1 MLRVFRRLFAAKKGV
16 FLSCACGV
24 KEKRIGDAD
33 GMARHTA
40 KGTQLRYMDCHGCQ
54 KLARGCWGPRMEVKK

>member
-54 KLARGCWGPRMEVKK
+54 KLARGCWGPRVEVRG